1 MGCDIHPYL
10 ERRPRPDAP
19 WEYVGM
25 LGGVFQQRSYVLF
38 GTLAGV
44 RNRRREFTPLVE
56 NRGIPE
62 DASPD
67 IWEAYQGNLF
77 LEMHS
82 PSYLTRT
89 EIKEALSSHTVT
101 YRDSPIPLPE
111 DRVDLEDAQGRL
123 RNYLERLIEEM
134 EPFEGEVR
142 FVFWF
147 DN

>member
-1 MGCDIHPYL
+1 M
-10 ERRPRPDAP
+10 RR
-19 WEYVGM
+19 
-25 LGGVFQQRSYVLF
+25 
-38 GTLAGV
+38 
-44 RNRRREFTPLVE
+44 
-56 NRGIPE
+56 
-62 DASPD
+62 
-67 IWEAYQGNLF
+67 EAYQGNLF